1 MSVGEGT
8 IIGVRVGVRVGGSSV
23 AVGITVG
30 IGVDVDVGVGS
41 DMSEHPSANKATEC
55 IIRINNA
62 RRRCAINRCL

>member
-41 DMSEHPSANKATEC
+41 DMNEHPSANKATEC
-55 IIRINNA
+55 TIRINNA
-62 RRRCAINRCL
+62 RRRCTINRCL